1 MTATPNPAVNLT
13 DRQRRY
19 APLLVS
25 LCRFAA
31 PAAVKI
37 HVGFHLHRMPY
48 YYRSRK
54 SRRSYSSYGSQHI
67 SQRDSLSRT
76 FAGIDKDIEKIFLSL
91 ENSTL
96 NSLLAS
102 YSEKFGK
109 SAEIYARTT
118 YQKWR
123 SGSVKMSGQTA
134 SRLLE
139 LLPPLLPA
147 STKFELI
154 RKLRQGHFK
163 KRSIYIKAD
172 VDNWKQSLIKPIQ
185 ELVAESSSFSLPAE
199 ILIKARWLSDGDSAS
214 AERLLVAAEQEE
226 AAIRVAFLED
236 EMRRIES
243 ILRDLDATRRMSHT
257 IELPQGSITLNIE
270 LPARTLVQRLTDW
283 LK

>member
-1 MTATPNPAVNLT
+1 
-13 DRQRRY
+13 
-19 APLLVS
+19 
-25 LCRFAA
+25 
-31 PAAVKI
+31 
-37 HVGFHLHRMPY
+37 
-48 YYRSRK
+48 
-54 SRRSYSSYGSQHI
+54 
-67 SQRDSLSRT
+67 
-76 FAGIDKDIEKIFLSL
+76 
-91 ENSTL
+91 
-96 NSLLAS
+96 
-102 YSEKFGK
+102 
-109 SAEIYARTT
+109 
-118 YQKWR
+118 
-123 SGSVKMSGQTA
+123 MSGQTA